1 MLTEAV
7 TSEKKGAPD
16 VEHRGMKRDKSEQK
30 RKRLDEKNVISP
42 RLEIHLSWAITL
54 LIR

>member
-16 VEHRGMKRDKSEQK
+16 VERRG
-30 RKRLDEKNVISP
+30 RKRRERGKKEKD
-42 RLEIHLSWAITL
+42 RL
-54 LIR
+54 RRM